1 MIDRKARH
9 NVKKAKA
16 KLIKNK
22 KRSKDLCQL

>member
-16 KLIKNK
+16 KLIKKEARICVNYN
-22 KRSKDLCQL
+22 